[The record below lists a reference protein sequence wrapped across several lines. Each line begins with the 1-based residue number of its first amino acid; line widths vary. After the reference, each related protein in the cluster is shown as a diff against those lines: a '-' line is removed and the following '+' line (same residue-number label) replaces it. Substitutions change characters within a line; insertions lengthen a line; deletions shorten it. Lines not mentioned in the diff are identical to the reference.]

1 MGRKVMPQIW
11 RFFLH
16 YLLISLLLL
25 SCSTSVNSNTQ
36 ASDVPTHKNNE
47 DVVKFQSDM
56 GKPVVVVVSEDEQDN
71 NVYKSQIAADPNVV
85 HAESDIMNEAV
96 IVKTEE
102 INEQINE
109 DVVDNKIEVD
119 STAAEVLKA
128 EVNNNIVDQVI
139 DSSNVNPGMQND
151 EDQKKINLGILN
163 QRLEKNDEYKQK
175 LKHRRKIAHDQ
186 KLREDQKVEQEEKQD
201 KTETKDA
208 IKDDKVEVK
217 ENVDSSQSNE
227 DKAEDKE
234 NINTKQVAED
244 NKESDETDKK
254 ASEPETQTDSE
265 KPDVETKESESEN
278 EVSEEKTEEPE
289 TEEKE
294 KEEKIEVK
302 EETENPALEVDSI
315 QSFEEWKKNQIKEEK
330 EEEQIN
336 TDSGKVSKPVIR
348 TKKTQVN
355 YASPDC
361 GSKIL
366 SSNPEAQ
373 HISAVLSENK
383 DVYMLNPC
391 SANIW
396 FNVELCEAVQVQQI
410 QLV

>member
-36 ASDVPTHKNNE
+36 ASDVPTNKNNE
-47 DVVKFQSDM
+47 DVVKFQSDLD
-56 GKPVVVVVSEDEQDN
+56 KPVVVVVSEDEQDN
-71 NVYKSQIAADPNVV
+71 NVYKSQVADSNVV
-85 HAESDIMNEAV
+85 HAESDIMNDAV

-128 EVNNNIVDQVI
+128 EVTNNIVEQANVI
-139 DSSNVNPGMQND
+139 DSTNVNAGMQNN

-186 KLREDQKVEQEEKQD
+186 KLREDQKVEQEEKQV
-201 KTETKDA
+201 KTETKDEV
-208 IKDDKVEVK
+208 KDDKVEEK

-227 DKAEDKE
+227 DNTKDKE

-244 NKESDETDKK
+244 NKESDEKK

-265 KPDVETKESESEN
+265 KPDVETKESETESEKEEIPETSESETEQSSESEN
-278 EVSEEKTEEPE
+278 EASEEKTEDPE
-289 TEEKE
+289 T
-294 KEEKIEVK
+294 
-302 EETENPALEVDSI
+302 
-315 QSFEEWKKNQIKEEK
+315 
-330 EEEQIN
+330 
-336 TDSGKVSKPVIR
+336 
-348 TKKTQVN
+348 
-355 YASPDC
+355 
-361 GSKIL
+361 
-366 SSNPEAQ
+366 
-373 HISAVLSENK
+373 
-383 DVYMLNPC
+383 
-391 SANIW
+391 
-396 FNVELCEAVQVQQI
+396 
-410 QLV
+410 

>member
-36 ASDVPTHKNNE
+36 ASDVPTNKNNE
-47 DVVKFQSDM
+47 DVVKFQSDLD
-56 GKPVVVVVSEDEQDN
+56 KPVVVVVSEDEQDN
-71 NVYKSQIAADPNVV
+71 NVYKSQVADSNVV
-85 HAESDIMNEAV
+85 HAESDIMNDAV

-128 EVNNNIVDQVI
+128 EVTNNIVEQANVI
-139 DSSNVNPGMQND
+139 DSTNVNAGMQNN

-186 KLREDQKVEQEEKQD
+186 KLREDQKVEQEEKQV
-201 KTETKDA
+201 KTETKDEV
-208 IKDDKVEVK
+208 KDDKVEVK

-234 NINTKQVAED
+234 NINTEQVTED
-244 NKESDETDKK
+244 NKESDETPEK
-254 ASEPETQTDSE
+254 SSQPETQTESE
-265 KPDVETKESESEN
+265 KPEAEAKESEAES
-278 EVSEEKTEEPE
+278 
-289 TEEKE
+289 E
-294 KEEKIEVK
+294 KEEIPETS
-302 EETENPALEVDSI
+302 ETE
-315 QSFEEWKKNQIKEEK
+315 
-330 EEEQIN
+330 
-336 TDSGKVSKPVIR
+336 T
-348 TKKTQVN
+348 
-355 YASPDC
+355 
-361 GSKIL
+361 
-366 SSNPEAQ
+366 
-373 HISAVLSENK
+373 
-383 DVYMLNPC
+383 
-391 SANIW
+391 
-396 FNVELCEAVQVQQI
+396 
-410 QLV
+410 